1 MSKSLYIVFAL
12 LIPLLALAGE
22 ISDFDIATYSLTGK
36 DGRPSG
42 MEMRLSKSNGIWVMQ
57 GKEKE
62 AKAPWKNISCDTG
75 CEYRASTN
83 VEQEKY
89 LASFPGDM
97 SNRFDISCIQ
107 NIAGAFCR
115 LTNKNDASKGGY
127 ALIALVTGKPIPM
140 SLQRLTRPYP
150 SNQVTNAD
158 IAR

>member
-1 MSKSLYIVFAL
+1 MSKLLYIALTL

-22 ISDFDIATYSLTGK
+22 ISDFDIATYSLNGK

-42 MEMRLSKSNGIWVMQ
+42 MEMRLSKSNGKWVME
-57 GKEKE
+57 GKKE
-62 AKAPWKNISCDTG
+62 EPNAPWKNISCDTG
-75 CEYRASTN
+75 CEYRVSTN
-83 VEQEKY
+83 AEEEEY

-97 SNRFDISCIQ
+97 LSRFEISCIQ

-115 LTNKNDASKGGY
+115 LTKKNDSSKGGY

-150 SNQVTNAD
+150 SNQVVNMD
-158 IAR
+158 KN